1 MNKKYKQP
9 NKYLLFLLALFF
21 IALILSGIHP
31 VSFYAWL
38 GQVAAGTILVV
49 VLIVT
54 YPKFQFSNFAYTLV
68 FFHLLLLLYGAHY
81 TYAENPFFNQ
91 LRDQF
96 NWERNYFD
104 RVGHFAQGFVPA
116 FLFKEFYLKGGYVKK
131 GKVLT
136 AIVILSCLGFSAGY
150 ELSEFA
156 VIKILRLPAESVMG
170 MQGDFF
176 DSHWDMLW
184 ALIGAL
190 VSVFVFDGYHDR
202 QFINVKIGKDD
213 KK

>member
-1 MNKKYKQP
+1 MNKNYKQP

-21 IALILSGIHP
+21 IALILSSIHP

-38 GQVAAGTILVV
+38 GQIAAGMILVA

-54 YPKFQFSNFAYTLV
+54 YPKFRFSNFAYKLV

-190 VSVFVFDGYHDR
+190 VSVFVFDGYHEKR
-202 QFINVKIGKDD
+202 MER
-213 KK
+213 